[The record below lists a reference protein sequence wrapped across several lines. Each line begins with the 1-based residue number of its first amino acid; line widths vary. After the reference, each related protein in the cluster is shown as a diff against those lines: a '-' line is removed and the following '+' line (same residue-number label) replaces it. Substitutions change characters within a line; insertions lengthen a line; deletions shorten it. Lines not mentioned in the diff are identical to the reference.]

1 MPGFRALLVALVLFF
16 GAGVFVGCTGSEPPV
31 APTRYTVV
39 RGDTLTRIARHH
51 KVELSALRTA
61 NGISGDLIE
70 VGQVLVI
77 PGEGSVSTASE
88 PSRRSRASGAR
99 QEPPTKATAAALR
112 MPPLQAC
119 LAAPTLNGAAGEEP
133 EMVASRGLTRAQI
146 VTAMQQ
152 TLKQTRRCIPGAWPM
167 GVIDLQI
174 EVACTGRVARVSVS
188 DSGGMDADLVACVK
202 DTLRYTGFPAH
213 DMPDGFS
220 FGYPMRFEAG

>member
-1 MPGFRALLVALVLFF
+1 MPGFRALLVPLVLFLC
-16 GAGVFVGCTGSEPPV
+16 AAVFVGCTGSEAPV
-31 APTRYTVV
+31 APMRYTVV
-39 RGDTLTRIARHH
+39 RGDTLTRIARQH
-51 KVELSALRTA
+51 KVELSALRTS

-70 VGQVLVI
+70 VGQVLLI
-77 PGEGSVSTASE
+77 PGEGSAPTSSE
-88 PSRRSRASGAR
+88 PSRRFRSGSAP
-99 QEPPTKATAAALR
+99 QDPATKAFAAAQH

-119 LAAPTLNGAAGEEP
+119 LAAPTLNGPAGEEP

-146 VTAMQQ
+146 LAAMQRA
-152 TLKQTRRCIPGAWPM
+152 LKQTTRCVPGAWPT

-188 DSGGMDADLVACVK
+188 DSGGMDAGLVACVK